1 MAELDPVIHAPA
13 RLRIMSL
20 LAAVEEAEFAFVRDE
35 VQVSDSV
42 MSKHAAALE
51 AAGYVVIRKGHVG
64 KRPRT
69 WLKLSPT
76 GRQAYMSHIEALR
89 DIVARSGLS
98 LTND

>member
-35 VQVSDSV
+35 VQISDSV
-42 MSKHAAALE
+42 LSKHAAALE
-51 AAGYVVIRKGHVG
+51 SAGYVVIRKGHVG

-69 WLKLSPT
+69 WLKLSAT
-76 GRQAYMSHIEALR
+76 GRKAYAAHVAALQS
-89 DIVARSGLS
+89 IVAQSGLS
-98 LTND
+98 LASE